1 MPVDKSTYRY
11 LGNRANL
18 MALWNVQDRLRHPND
33 LNMPYGIL
41 SKDGKDQWIHS
52 KNTIS
57 YPSAHITH
65 KVYDSNNLN
74 SPLDREQAML
84 QGVVFDNNTKSVN
97 TTFSLIKIY

>member
-1 MPVDKSTYRY
+1 M
-11 LGNRANL
+11 
-18 MALWNVQDRLRHPND
+18 D
-33 LNMPYGIL
+33 LKERSYQRW
-41 SKDGKDQWIHS
+41 KDQWIHS

-97 TTFSLIKIY
+97 TTFSPNKNLLNDAQLQLKDSQWKRKIS